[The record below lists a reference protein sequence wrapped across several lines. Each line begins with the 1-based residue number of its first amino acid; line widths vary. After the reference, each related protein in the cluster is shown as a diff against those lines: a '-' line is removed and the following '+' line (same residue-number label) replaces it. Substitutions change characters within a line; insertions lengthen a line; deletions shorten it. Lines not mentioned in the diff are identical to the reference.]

1 MIRTSIYD
9 HFSQIPD
16 PRLNR
21 NKKHKLTDI
30 IVLSI
35 LAVLC
40 GAESYDSIEEFGKA
54 RLDFLKQI
62 LQLPNG
68 IPSHDTINRVISMI
82 KPDQFEKVFAQWS
95 ESLRG
100 LSTEN
105 EVIAIDGKTVRGS
118 KDSFHNKPA
127 IHIVSAW
134 ANQNSLVLGQR
145 KVDGKSNEITAIPEL
160 LEMLEVKG
168 CIVTIDALG
177 TQREIAQKIID
188 NDADYILALKG
199 NHPYLKEDVES
210 LCERLTPDYEN
221 ETLEKG
227 HGRIETRRCEV
238 YNKIDLLEDV
248 EKWPCFKSVIKVTA
262 QREIKNKRTSETR
275 FYISSLE
282 HNAQEFNK
290 YIRQHWGVEN
300 NLHWVLDM
308 TFREDEQRK
317 RIKYAAQNFAVI
329 RKIALNLLK
338 RENSK
343 KLSLKT
349 KRLKAGWD
357 NNFLM
362 KILKI

>member
-21 NKKHKLTDI
+21 NKKHNLTDI
-30 IVLSI
+30 IILSI

-54 RLDFLKQI
+54 RIDFLKQI

-68 IPSHDTINRVISMI
+68 IPSHDTINRVTSMI

-95 ESLRG
+95 DTLKDI
-100 LSTEN
+100 STEN

-118 KDSFHNKPA
+118 KDSFHNKSP

-160 LEMLEVKG
+160 LDMLEVKG
-168 CIVTIDALG
+168 CIVTIDAMG
-177 TQREIAQKIID
+177 TQRSIAQKIID
-188 NDADYILALKG
+188 NGADYILALKG
-199 NHPYLKEDVES
+199 NHSYLKQDVES
-210 LCERLTPDYEN
+210 LCKRSKPDYEN
-221 ETLEKG
+221 ETVEKG

-238 YNKIDLLEDV
+238 YNRIDLLEDV
-248 EKWPCFKSVIKVTA
+248 DKWSSLKSVIKITA
-262 QREIKNKRTSETR
+262 ERETRHKHTSETR
-275 FYISSLE
+275 LYISSLNN
-282 HNAQEFNK
+282 NAQECNK

-338 RENSK
+338 QEDSK

-357 NNFLM
+357 NRFLM

>member
-1 MIRTSIYD
+1 MIKTSIYKY
-9 HFSQIPD
+9 FSQIPD
-16 PRLNR
+16 PRLDR

-30 IVLSI
+30 IILSI

-54 RLDFLKQI
+54 RIDFLRQI

-68 IPSHDTINRVISMI
+68 IPSHDTINRAISMI
-82 KPDQFEKVFAQWS
+82 KPDQFEKVFTQWS
-95 ESLRG
+95 GTLRDI
-100 LSTEN
+100 STEN

-134 ANQNSLVLGQR
+134 ASQNSLVLGQR

-160 LEMLEVKG
+160 LEMLEIKE
-168 CIVTIDALG
+168 CIITIDALG
-177 TQREIAQKIID
+177 TQRDIAQKIID
-188 NDADYILALKG
+188 NDANYILALKG
-199 NHPYLKEDVES
+199 NHPYLKQDVES
-210 LCERLTPDYEN
+210 LCRRSKPDYEN

-227 HGRIETRRCEV
+227 HGRIETRKCEV
-238 YNKIDLLEDV
+238 YNKIDLLEDID
-248 EKWPCFKSVIKVTA
+248 KWPNFSSVIKVTA

-275 FYISSLE
+275 FYISSLD
-282 HNAQEFNK
+282 HNAKEFNK
-290 YIRQHWGVEN
+290 YIRQHWSVEN
-300 NLHWVLDM
+300 NLHWTLDM

-338 RENSK
+338 KEGSK

-357 NNFLM
+357 NRFLLE
-362 KILKI
+362 ILKI

>member
-1 MIRTSIYD
+1 MVRTSIYD
-9 HFSQIPD
+9 YFSQIPD

-54 RLDFLKQI
+54 RIEFLKQV

-82 KPDQFEKVFAQWS
+82 KPEQFEKVFAQWAG
-95 ESLRG
+95 SLKN
-100 LSTEN
+100 TAEQN
-105 EVIAIDGKTVRGS
+105 EVVAIDGKTVRGS

-134 ANQNSLVLGQR
+134 ASQNSLVLGQR

-160 LEMLEVKG
+160 LDMLELKG
-168 CIVTIDALG
+168 CIVTIDAMG
-177 TQREIAQKIID
+177 TQKHIAQKVID
-188 NDADYILALKG
+188 NKADYVLALKG
-199 NHPYLKEDVES
+199 NQSYLKQDVES
-210 LCERLTPDYEN
+210 LCNRSKPDHEN
-221 ETLEKG
+221 ETVEKG
-227 HGRIETRRCEV
+227 HGRIETRRCKV

-248 EKWPCFKSVIKVTA
+248 DKWPGFKSVIKLTA
-262 QREIKNKRTSETR
+262 QREIRDKLTSETR
-275 FYISSLE
+275 YYISSLN
-282 HNAQEFNK
+282 HNAKDFNK

-300 NLHWVLDM
+300 NLHWILDM

-338 RENSK
+338 KEGSK

-357 NNFLM
+357 NKFLL
-362 KILKI
+362 KILQI

>member
-1 MIRTSIYD
+1 MIQTSIYD

-40 GAESYDSIEEFGKA
+40 GAESYDSIEEFGKS
-54 RLDFLKQI
+54 RVDFLKQI

-82 KPDQFEKVFAQWS
+82 QPDQFEKVFAQWA

-100 LSTEN
+100 LSVEN
-105 EVIAIDGKTVRGS
+105 EVIAIDGKTIRCS
-118 KDSFHNKPA
+118 MDSYHNKAP
-127 IHIVSAW
+127 IHLVSAW

-160 LEMLEVKG
+160 LEKLEIKG
-168 CIVTIDALG
+168 CIITIDAMG

-199 NHPYLKEDVES
+199 NHPYLKQDVES
-210 LCERLTPDYEN
+210 LCKRSKPDYEN
-221 ETLEKG
+221 EMAEKG
-227 HGRIETRRCEV
+227 HGRIETRTCEV
-238 YNKIDLLEDV
+238 YNKIDLLEDI
-248 EKWPCFKSVIKVTA
+248 EKWPCFESVIKITA

-275 FYISSLE
+275 FYISSLD
-282 HNAQEFNK
+282 HNAKEFNK
-290 YIRQHWGVEN
+290 YIRQHWSVEN
-300 NLHWVLDM
+300 NLHWILDM

-317 RIKYAAQNFAVI
+317 RIKYAAQNFALI

-338 RENSK
+338 KEGSK

-357 NNFLM
+357 NQFLL